1 MIYVVATL
9 MIKPET
15 HAEFIA
21 AATACIK
28 ETRKEP
34 GNIAYDLHESVTD
47 HSKMVFVEQWENAEA
62 LVPHRTAE
70 HMKTFGRV
78 VVKCCVAAE
87 DRSHYPRK
95 SRRSL
100 IKKNTG
106 ENLMIYVIATTP
118 MKPENKDDFIKG
130 HKACTAE
137 TLKEK
142 GCISYDGHVSV
153 NNPNLYVVVERWE
166 TRDDLNA
173 HGRAPHMKVWREYS
187 SQMKTAPTVIEIIS
201 DGKVEKF

>member
-62 LVPHRTAE
+62 LVPHRAAE

-78 VVKCCVAAE
+78 VVKCLSAPPKIEVITPE
-87 DRSHYPRK
+87 K
-95 SRRSL
+95 STSANQETIR
-100 IKKNTG
+100 
-106 ENLMIYVIATTP
+106 ENF
-118 MKPENKDDFIKG
+118 N
-130 HKACTAE
+130 
-137 TLKEK
+137 
-142 GCISYDGHVSV
+142 
-153 NNPNLYVVVERWE
+153 
-166 TRDDLNA
+166 DLRHRHHA
-173 HGRAPHMKVWREYS
+173 DEA
-187 SQMKTAPTVIEIIS
+187 
-201 DGKVEKF
+201 GKQG

>member
-9 MIKPET
+9 TIKPES

-62 LVPHRTAE
+62 LVPHRGAE

-78 VVKCCVAAE
+78 VVKCITVP
-87 DRSHYPRK
+87 PR
-95 SRRSL
+95 
-100 IKKNTG
+100 I
-106 ENLMIYVIATTP
+106 EVITP
-118 MKPENKDDFIKG
+118 
-130 HKACTAE
+130 
-137 TLKEK
+137 EK
-142 GCISYDGHVSV
+142 VDV
-153 NNPNLYVVVERWE
+153 R
-166 TRDDLNA
+166 
-173 HGRAPHMKVWREYS
+173 
-187 SQMKTAPTVIEIIS
+187 
-201 DGKVEKF
+201 